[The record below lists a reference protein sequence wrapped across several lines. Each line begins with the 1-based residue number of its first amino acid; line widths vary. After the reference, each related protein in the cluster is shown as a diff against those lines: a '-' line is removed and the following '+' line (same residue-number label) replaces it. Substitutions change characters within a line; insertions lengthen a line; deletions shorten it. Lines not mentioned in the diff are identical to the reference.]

1 MSCKDCSTNYPD
13 EPPVIKNHK
22 IVDTFEE
29 VGQFRNAFVTVREEN
44 ATYHTDSVG
53 NALAISRNPIF
64 INDFTPEVGT
74 YKNNIVYDV
83 ASGSFYAYDFDGNY
97 KTGTLT

>member
-1 MSCKDCSTNYPD
+1 MACKDCSTDYPD
-13 EPPVIKNHK
+13 DPPVIKNHK

-44 ATYHTDSVG
+44 AVYHTDEAG
-53 NALAISRNPIF
+53 NAISVSRNDIYD
-64 INDFTPEVGT
+64 NEYTPTTGD
-74 YKNNIVYDV
+74 YKRLTVFNFV
-83 ASGSFYAYDFDGNY
+83 AEEFYVFDGEGNY